1 MHWNTVVGENP
12 SPHDVHLYEP
22 AMLMQFFLVSGPH
35 GEDKHSSTS
44 KQNQLVI

>member
-1 MHWNTVVGENP
+1 MHLSTVLGVNP
-12 SPHDVHLYEP
+12 LPHDVHLYEP
-22 AMLMQFFLVSGPH
+22 AMLVQLFLVSGPH